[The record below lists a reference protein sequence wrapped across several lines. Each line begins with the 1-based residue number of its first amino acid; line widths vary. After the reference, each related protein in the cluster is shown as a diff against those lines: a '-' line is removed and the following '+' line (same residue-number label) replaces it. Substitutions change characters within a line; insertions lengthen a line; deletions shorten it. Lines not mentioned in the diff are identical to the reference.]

1 MGFDLVLIALGAAA
15 LAYSGDHLVDFAV
28 ALAEKG
34 RLKPAVIG
42 LTVVAAGT
50 SAPEL
55 AVSITGAL
63 HGTPG
68 IALGNVVGSNI
79 ANIGL
84 ILGACA
90 ILAPIPVA
98 PGVLR
103 FEYPFLVLAS
113 WITLLLCRDGWL
125 DRLEGGFFLASMI
138 AFTAYAVW
146 VARREIPDAEK
157 DAVAESVPEHA
168 GRVRR
173 WPLWKLA
180 LGISGTL
187 LGLVLGGQA
196 LVSGAVGVASALG
209 VSERVVGLTVVAI
222 GTSLPELAVSLAA
235 ALKKQQEMAVANV
248 VGSNVF
254 NLLMILG
261 VTGLARPLPIDP
273 GIVSVDLW
281 VMMGFTVLL
290 LPLVFR
296 RRTLGRLAG
305 AGLLLTYGS
314 YVAWLVWG
322 SH

>member
-1 MGFDLVLIALGAAA
+1 MTVDILLIVVGAGALAYAGNRLVDFAAA
-15 LAYSGDHLVDFAV
+15 LAQKA
-28 ALAEKG
+28 
-34 RLKPAVIG
+34 RLTPAVIG

-55 AVSITGAL
+55 AVSLTGAL
-63 HGTPG
+63 HGSPG
-68 IALGNVVGSNI
+68 IALGNIVGSNI

-90 ILAPIPVA
+90 VLAPIPVA

-113 WITLLLCRDGWL
+113 WIMLLLSRDGRI
-125 DRLEGGFFLASMI
+125 DRLEAGFFLASMI
-138 AFTAYAVW
+138 GFTAYAVW
-146 VARREIPDAEK
+146 VARREITGVEK
-157 DAVAESVPEHA
+157 RAVAGAVPEQA
-168 GRVRR
+168 ARLSR
-173 WPLWKLA
+173 WPTWKLG
-180 LGISGTL
+180 LGIGGTL
-187 LGLVLGGQA
+187 SGLIVGGQA
-196 LVSGAVGVASALG
+196 LVSGAVGVAHVLG

-261 VTGLARPLPIDP
+261 VTGLARPLLVDP
-273 GIVSVDLW
+273 RIVSVDLW

-296 RRTLGRLAG
+296 RRTLTRGAG
-305 AGLLLTYGS
+305 AFLLSAYAS
-314 YVAWLVWG
+314 YVAWLA
-322 SH
+322 SNPR